1 MASPR
6 CVCACALSC
15 GAPRHNQIKGFI
27 AKYECVLYTSQI
39 PLLTN
44 LSAAIVTLITL
55 ETLLVFV
62 GLLVLNES
70 IPLMK
75 DSITVATFL
84 SHLNK

>member
-1 MASPR
+1 M
-6 CVCACALSC
+6 
-15 GAPRHNQIKGFI
+15 F
-27 AKYECVLYTSQI
+27 YTHV

-70 IPLMK
+70 VPLMK
-75 DSITVATFL
+75 DSVTVAAFL
-84 SHLNK
+84 SHLDK